1 MKKTILKILILFV
14 IVLTSF
20 STNAQS
26 IILHETKI
34 AITKNGDTM
43 LIMQI
48 DDARFILSELM
59 DKVYVD
65 SLLSEYKL
73 KDEQSTNL
81 ITIMKSQ
88 VDVYQQKSDNK
99 DLQIVDLNNLITNK
113 DEEILIKNTVI
124 KKQKKEIRKQV
135 AVKKIAISAA
145 IILPLAIIFG
155 RH

>member
-99 DLQIVDLNNLITNK
+99 DLQIVALNNLITNK